1 MSQTKVTLIVQ
12 PGDSFFPI
20 VEAID
25 AARTSINLTIF
36 RMDDPVIQQALLEAA
51 ARGVRVRALVA
62 TNPRGWVKENKK
74 LLKDLGKRGVETKNP
89 AADSVKKRYHYKILT
104 VDDGVSLVLTF
115 NPTRENLHYTR
126 DYGVVVR
133 DPHVTAELTRLF
145 DADWRDTPFEADPEA
160 PLAISPYNS
169 RDKVTEF
176 MKSAKRSIHI
186 SDAKLRDRQILD
198 VLREKAASGVQ
209 VRVLGME
216 PAYRDR
222 GSQIQYRQITRFKMH
237 AKCTVV
243 DSERAFIASMNLRAV
258 ALDRRREVGIFV
270 DDAKAIAQ
278 LEHVFSSDWE
288 QKSGTLETIKTQIPG
303 VVPPPPVAVEA
314 PSLPTCDFA
323 LLSRTDALSRFPLFP
338 GENSIGRSSSNDVVI
353 SHPSVSRSHA
363 KIVVNGERTVLVD
376 LDSQNGTYLNGAP
389 VKGEIALRPGD
400 IIGIAQSDEFRFIEV

>member
-1 MSQTKVTLIVQ
+1 MSHTKVTLIVQ

-36 RMDDPVIQQALLEAA
+36 RMDDPVVQQALLEAA

-74 LLKDLGKRGVETKNP
+74 LLKELGKRGVETKNP
-89 AADSVKKRYHYKILT
+89 AADTVKKRYHYKILT
-104 VDDGVSLVLTF
+104 VDADQSLVLTF

-133 DPHVTAELTRLF
+133 DPLVTAELNRLF
-145 DADWRDTPFEADPEA
+145 DADWNDTPFEASPAA

-176 MKSAKRSIHI
+176 LGSATRSIHI
-186 SDAKLRDRQILD
+186 SDAKLRDKQVLGL
-198 VLREKAASGVQ
+198 LREKAASGVD

-222 GSQIQYRQITRFKMH
+222 GTPIQYRQITRFKMH

-243 DSERAFIASMNLRAV
+243 DSERAFIGSMNLRAV
-258 ALDRRREVGIFV
+258 ALDKRREVGIFV

-288 QKSGTLETIKTQIPG
+288 QKSGSLETLKTQIPG
-303 VVPPPPVAVEA
+303 VAVPTPVPEEPPM
-314 PSLPTCDFA
+314 PTSDYA

-338 GENSIGRSSSNDVVI
+338 GENAIGRSSSNDVVI

-363 KIVVNGERTVLVD
+363 KIVINGERPVLVD
-376 LDSQNGTYLNGAP
+376 LESQNGTYLNGAP
-389 VKGEIALRPGD
+389 VTGAVPLKPGD